1 MVQEKGNF
9 AKVKMKIFLK
19 LRDGKDIKIYYSLN
33 EKMYQIDFGIP
44 FELNAT
50 LEQTL
55 RFCPY
60 TKLVDAFDD
69 DKYQIDKV
77 KH

>member
-1 MVQEKGNF
+1 
-9 AKVKMKIFLK
+9 MKRFLK
-19 LRDGKDIKIYYSLN
+19 LKDGKDIKIYDSLN

-60 TKLVDAFDD
+60 TELVEEFDD

>member
-1 MVQEKGNF
+1 
-9 AKVKMKIFLK
+9 MKRFLK
-19 LRDGKDIKIYYSLN
+19 LKEGKSIKIYDSLN
-33 EKMYQIDFGIP
+33 EKMYQIESGIP
-44 FELNAT
+44 YGLKST

-60 TKLVDAFDD
+60 TELVEEFDED
-69 DKYQIDKV
+69 RYQIDKV

>member
-1 MVQEKGNF
+1 
-9 AKVKMKIFLK
+9 MKRFLK
-19 LRDGKDIKIYYSLN
+19 LKNGKDIKIYDSLN
-33 EKMYQIDFGIP
+33 EKMYQIDSGIP

-60 TKLVDAFDD
+60 TKLVEEFDD

>member
-1 MVQEKGNF
+1 
-9 AKVKMKIFLK
+9 MKRFLK
-19 LRDGKDIKIYYSLN
+19 LKDGKDIKIYDSLN

-60 TKLVDAFDD
+60 IKLVEEFDY

-77 KH
+77 QH

>member
-1 MVQEKGNF
+1 
-9 AKVKMKIFLK
+9 MKRFLK
-19 LRDGKDIKIYYSLN
+19 LKDGKDIKIYDSLN

-60 TKLVDAFDD
+60 IKLVEEFDD
-69 DKYQIDKV
+69 DKYQINKV
-77 KH
+77 QH